1 MALKITKGVQDLPSK
16 DLIYGVEGVGK
27 SSLANTYPNPVFI
40 DCEGSTIKLNASRL
54 AISSYSEYQEACE
67 FILSEEGDDFQT
79 VVVDTTDWL
88 ENIVINEIL
97 REDGA
102 TTITD
107 KKHYSFG
114 AGDKRIEEF
123 FRFKIIP
130 TLERFMNSGKNV
142 VLVSHAHIKGV
153 DDPVTGRYDHY
164 TLKMGKTAS
173 SILKE
178 WVNNVFF
185 MNYDQKLHKNYSV
198 GKDTVSGGKEVFVF
212 TQRTAQYNAK
222 RRDKLDDKIK
232 FIEGVNPYPQIIG
245 VKEIVK
251 SELLE
256 ESTEYTKALEYMA
269 TEAGKIRW
277 IRKKFTFS
285 PEVES
290 KLLSV

>member
-1 MALKITKGVQDLPSK
+1 MKISKGVQDLPSK
-16 DLIYGVEGVGK
+16 DLLYGVEGVGK
-27 SSLANTYPNPVFI
+27 SSLASTYPNPVFI
-40 DCEGSTIKLNASRL
+40 DCEGSTIKLDASRL
-54 AISSYSEYQEACE
+54 AVTNYAEYVESCKL
-67 FILSEEGDDFQT
+67 ILGEDGDEFQT
-79 VVVDTTDWL
+79 VVIDTTDWL
-88 ENIVINEIL
+88 ENIVVNEIL
-97 REDGA
+97 RNDGA

-130 TLERFMNSGKNV
+130 TFERFMSSGKNV

-185 MNYDQKLHKNYSV
+185 MNYDQKLHKNYSI
-198 GKDTVSGGKEVFVF
+198 GKDTVTGGKEVYVF

-232 FIEGVNPYPQIIG
+232 FTEGVNPYPQIIG
-245 VKEIVK
+245 VKEVVK
-251 SELLE
+251 VDLLE
-256 ESTEYTKALEYMA
+256 K
-269 TEAGKIRW
+269 
-277 IRKKFTFS
+277 S
-285 PEVES
+285 PEYKKAVDYLAKEGS
-290 KLLSV
+290 TIRQIKIKYNLSPELEAKLVSL